1 MPTTRELGTPPV
13 PCHTRARPP
22 GSNWCPSLAQ
32 SPLGEGTVFV
42 MRDTIQDSARNAAVI
57 AHREQ
62 ADHLQMQAV
71 AALVNDMNGW
81 HCREQ
86 QQKCMAA
93 LQEIHEHLRVIEDEM
108 PPLLTDVRPVL
119 LEVAIGQPSVDY
131 WTLLAETV
139 HPNSVEVRRI
149 LLQTAVD
156 AVAFIEA
163 IDEVPAHK
171 PAAGDTAESAT
182 QGWRA
187 VVRPPRA
194 PQRRRCIRDDLR
206 RVHHGLMLD
215 KPSQAARDSLSPS
228 RGVREGAGHDRG
240 SPTGSARPCAESF
253 AGRRVSSRGTARC
266 SSVSATASPRSAAGS
281 PRSNS

>member
-1 MPTTRELGTPPV
+1 
-13 PCHTRARPP
+13 
-22 GSNWCPSLAQ
+22 
-32 SPLGEGTVFV
+32 
-42 MRDTIQDSARNAAVI
+42 MRDTIQDSARNAAVH
-57 AHREQ
+57 AHCQR

-93 LQEIHEHLRVIEDEM
+93 LQEIHEHLRAIEDEM

-131 WTLLAETV
+131 GTLLDETV
-139 HPNSVEVRRI
+139 HPNSVEVRRS

-163 IDEVPAHK
+163 IDEVPARK

-182 QGWRA
+182 PGVAR
-187 VVRPPRA
+187 
-194 PQRRRCIRDDLR
+194 
-206 RVHHGLMLD
+206 
-215 KPSQAARDSLSPS
+215 RDSASSGSSTSS
-228 RGVREGAGHDRG
+228 RHSRRPTTG
-240 SPTGSARPCAESF
+240 SPPALARQAVTSG
-253 AGRRVSSRGTARC
+253 A
-266 SSVSATASPRSAAGS
+266 
-281 PRSNS
+281 